1 MNPQGASSFVDRYL
15 RRPHLLTSLVLLAA
29 VVGLVG
35 YRRMPVNLFP
45 DSERPQIAVVT
56 VYPGASAEDVE
67 ADVSRTIEKE
77 LSGIEQVRRVA
88 SVSKDEVSSVLVEF
102 EYAKGLESAA
112 TDVANGLQKIRA
124 LLPESVRPPMVFKI
138 SSATPAV
145 LTLALRPREGSP
157 LDLALVREL
166 ADNGIKERL
175 LRLPEVAN
183 VEVFGAHQPTL
194 RVDLHRDALERYHLA
209 PADVRQALVAFNAN
223 QPIGWL
229 VGPAGQILLKRAG
242 QFGGP
247 EDVRAIPVAER
258 PGGTVYLR
266 DVATVRPD
274 VLEPQ
279 SAYHANGK
287 PAIAVNVE
295 RAASGNALR
304 TIAGVAGVLPE
315 LEARYPGIA
324 FSVPDTQ
331 GDLIRLSVGNMLD
344 ALRDAVIMTV
354 LVIFLFLADWR
365 GMSLAAVSIPFTYL
379 LTFAAIWLI
388 GYEFNMVTLTAV
400 IVAVGMLL
408 DDAIVVLENIERHY
422 REEGRDVRSAVVGG
436 TQEVMLAI
444 FSGTYATIMVLLPI
458 IFIGGYVQTVL
469 RPLAVTLSI
478 ALVASYLVSV
488 TVIPLLAPLL
498 LRRAA
503 GKGRN
508 RLERLVHRFDRAVVE
523 PTREL
528 YVRLTSVALRHRAW
542 FVVGAVVLFVASLA
556 QMPLVGRNLMP
567 PMDSG
572 IVKINF
578 ETDANSSLAATEAAL
593 SGLESAIRARPEV
606 TSVSSVIG
614 SEPAVISFGS
624 GRLPQQGQVTV
635 HLVDRFHRKATIWQI
650 ESDLRR
656 SFANLP
662 GLRSMDVF
670 DFGATPLSTI
680 RASVDVMISGPD
692 LATLDRLGGEVE
704 RRLEERG
711 RGLTSVSRSWTLDGT
726 EVFFRADPAKLA
738 LYQVSPA
745 TVAGQLQGAVR
756 GMPGSTLRVP
766 NEDGLPIW
774 VQFPP
779 ENRRDAAQLASYAVL
794 TPRGPVPLAQ
804 LGTLETRRAPSVITR
819 QGLER
824 TLDVQA
830 YRSSRPISHLQE
842 DVEAA
847 LAGLALP
854 AGYTISHEGEIK
866 QMNESFARLA
876 QALALGLVLL
886 YFSLVPAFRSWVHP
900 LTIMSAIPFALI
912 GAVWAMLL
920 AGKHSCMPSF
930 MGMILLAGIVVKNS
944 ILLIDFIAEARARGL
959 GTTEALLGSV
969 RVRTRPILMTAVG
982 TAVGMVPIAAEWAIG
997 LERLSPLAIVAI
1009 GGLLVSTFLTIV
1021 YVPVLYSLFDDG
1033 EVAARGWWRRRA
1045 VARGGVGAESV
1056 PPEPASGAVLR

>member
-1 MNPQGASSFVDRYL
+1 MTGPAPDSLVDRYL
-15 RRPHLLTSLVLLAA
+15 RKPHLLTSLVLLAA
-29 VVGLVG
+29 VVGFVG

-77 LSGIEQVRRVA
+77 LSGIEQVRRVS
-88 SVSKDEVSSVLVEF
+88 SVSKDEVSSVSVEF
-102 EYAKGLESAA
+102 EYAKGLDSAA
-112 TDVANGLQKIRA
+112 TDVANGLEKIRA
-124 LLPESVRPPMVFKI
+124 LLPESVRPPMIFKV
-138 SSATPAV
+138 SSATAAV
-145 LTLALRPREGSP
+145 LTLALAPRPGSP
-157 LDLALVREL
+157 LDLAMVRQL
-166 ADNGIKERL
+166 ADNEIKERL

-194 RVDLHRDALERYHLA
+194 RVDLDRDALERYHLT
-209 PADVRQALVAFNAN
+209 PADVRQALVTFNAN
-223 QPIGWL
+223 QPIGLL
-229 VGPAGQILLKRAG
+229 VDSAGQILLKRAG
-242 QFGGP
+242 QFEGP
-247 EDVRAIPVAER
+247 ADAKEIPVAQR
-258 PGGTVYLR
+258 PGGTIYLR
-266 DVATVRPD
+266 DVASVRAG

-279 SAYHANGK
+279 SAYHGDGQ
-287 PAIAVNVE
+287 PAIAVNVQ

-304 TIAGVAGVLPE
+304 TIADVAGALPG

-331 GDLIRLSVGNMLD
+331 GELIHLSVGNMLD

-354 LVIFLFLADWR
+354 IVIFLFLADWR

-388 GYEFNMVTLTAV
+388 GYEFDMVTLTAV

-422 REEGRDVRSAVVGG
+422 HEEGHEVRSAVVGG

-444 FSGTYATIMVLLPI
+444 FSGTYATVMVLLPI

-478 ALVASYLVSV
+478 ALVASYVVSV

-503 GKGRN
+503 GNGRN
-508 RLERLVHRFDRAVVE
+508 RLERIVHRFDRAVVE
-523 PTREL
+523 PIRES
-528 YVRLTSVALRHRAW
+528 YVRLTALALRHRAW
-542 FVVGAVVLFVASLA
+542 FVAAAVVLFFASVA

-572 IVKINF
+572 IVKVSF
-578 ETDANSSLAATEAAL
+578 ETDANTSLAATEAAL
-593 SGLESAIRARPEV
+593 TRLEAEIRARPEV

-614 SEPAVISFGS
+614 SEPAVISFGA

-635 HLVDRFHRKATIWQI
+635 HLVDRFHRKASIWQI
-650 ESDLRR
+650 EADLRR
-656 SFANLP
+656 SFGGVP
-662 GLRSMDVF
+662 GLRSVDVF

-680 RASVDVMISGPD
+680 RAPVDVMISGPD
-692 LATLDRLGGEVE
+692 LATLDRLGAEVE
-704 RRLEERG
+704 RRLREQG
-711 RGLTSVSRSWTLDGT
+711 RGLTSVSRTWTLDGT
-726 EVFFRADPAKLA
+726 ELFFRADPAELA

-745 TVAGQLQGAVR
+745 MVAGQLQGAVR
-756 GMPGSTLRVP
+756 GVPGSTLRVP

-774 VQFPP
+774 VQLPSSG
-779 ENRRDAAQLASYAVL
+779 RRTASQLESYPIL
-794 TPRGPVPLAQ
+794 TPHGAVPLAQ
-804 LGTLETRRAPSVITR
+804 LGTLETRSAPAMITR
-819 QGLER
+819 QGLQR

-842 DVEAA
+842 DVETA
-847 LAGLALP
+847 LAGLDLP
-854 AGYTISHEGEIK
+854 PGYSISHEGEIK
-866 QMNESFARLA
+866 QMNESFVRLA

-900 LTIMSAIPFALI
+900 LTIMSAIPLALI

-944 ILLIDFIAEARARGL
+944 ILLIDFIAEARARGES
-959 GTTEALLGSV
+959 TTEALVGSV

-982 TAVGMVPIAAEWAIG
+982 TAVGMIPIAAQWAIG

-1009 GGLLVSTFLTIV
+1009 GGLMVSTFLTIV
-1021 YVPVLYSLFDDG
+1021 YVPVLYSLFEDAG
-1033 EVAARGWWRRRA
+1033 AAARGWWSRGTA
-1045 VARGGVGAESV
+1045 ARGGGE
-1056 PPEPASGAVLR
+1056 PEHLLRTR